1 MIFND
6 DTICAIATP
15 YGNGAI
21 AVLRVSGKDS
31 LKILPKFFK
40 PTTKV
45 KKFEAWR
52 VYHGFVFD
60 LLGKK
65 TDEVLLTIFK
75 NPKSYTGEDSFEI
88 ACHGNYTLATEILQI
103 IQNCGS
109 RLAEPGEFTLRALL
123 NGRIDLT
130 QAESVN
136 ALISAKSHL
145 GRVNSLKFVEGIFST
160 QIAKIRQELM
170 NFLSSLELELDFSEE
185 DVEFSTQK
193 EKIGKL
199 TSLSETIQKLIETY
213 SYSSVLKD
221 GVRIALAGKP
231 NVGKSSIFNF
241 LIGKKRAL
249 ISEIA
254 GTTRDYI
261 EGFLTI
267 SEVECTLVDT
277 AGIHN
282 STDFLEIEGIEFSH
296 QQINEADLILHV
308 CDTPEGLKEEK
319 DFFKKFHTIHVL
331 NKADKLTETPK
342 LKENQIL
349 VSASTGKGLSE
360 LRTKISEFIQK
371 LLPSEETIVITEK
384 RHFECLSNASDF
396 IKGAC
401 ITIKNGQT
409 QEFTAEFI
417 RGSICELETLLGK
430 ITDDDVLNNIFG
442 SFCIGK

>member
-15 YGNGAI
+15 HGNGAI

-40 PTTKV
+40 ATTKT
-45 KKFEAWR
+45 KNFESWR
-52 VYHGFVFD
+52 VYHGIVVD
-60 LLGKK
+60 LLGKE
-65 TDEVLLTIFK
+65 TDEVLVTVFK

-123 NGRIDLT
+123 NGRIDLA

-145 GRVNSLKFVEGIFST
+145 GRANSLKFVEGIFSA
-160 QIAKIRQELM
+160 QIAKIRQELTD
-170 NFLSSLELELDFSEE
+170 FLSSLELELDFSEE
-185 DVEFSTQK
+185 DVEFSTQE
-193 EKIGKL
+193 EKIAKL
-199 TSLSETIQKLIETY
+199 TSLSTTIQKLLETY

-221 GVRIALAGKP
+221 GIRIVLAGKP
-231 NVGKSSIFNF
+231 NVGKSSVFNV
-241 LIGKKRAL
+241 LIGKKRAI

-267 SEVECTLVDT
+267 SGVECTLVDT
-277 AGIHN
+277 AGIHD
-282 STDFLEIEGIEFSH
+282 SADFLEIEGIEFSH
-296 QQINEADLILHV
+296 EQINDADLVLHIF
-308 CDTPEGLKEEK
+308 DNLEDLHEGKE
-319 DFFKKFHTIHVL
+319 FFKKFHTIHVL
-331 NKADKLTETPK
+331 NKADKLTEMPK
-342 LKENQIL
+342 LEDNQVL
-349 VSASTGKGLSE
+349 VSASTGNGLKE
-360 LRTKISEFIQK
+360 LRMKISEFIQK

-396 IKGAC
+396 IEGAC
-401 ITIKNGQT
+401 STIEVGQT

-417 RGSICELETLLGK
+417 RGSISELETLLGK

-442 SFCIGK
+442 NFCIGK